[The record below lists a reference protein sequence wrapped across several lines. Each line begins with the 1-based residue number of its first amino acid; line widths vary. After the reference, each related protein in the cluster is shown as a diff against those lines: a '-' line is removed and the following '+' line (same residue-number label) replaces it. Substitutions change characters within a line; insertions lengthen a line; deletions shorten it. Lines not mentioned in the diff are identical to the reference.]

1 MFAIRVGIIMLPRMK
16 GVIFFFMAVV
26 VFSLGACSVAEQNL
40 GSVGDQFQQG
50 VRGQGQIV
58 PNRPTSD
65 SFGPDYR

>member
-1 MFAIRVGIIMLPRMK
+1 MFAIRVGIIMLPQMK

-26 VFSLGACSVAEQNL
+26 VLSLGACSVAEQNL
-40 GSVGDQFQQG
+40 GSVGDQIQQG

-58 PNRPTSD
+58 PNDPTRD